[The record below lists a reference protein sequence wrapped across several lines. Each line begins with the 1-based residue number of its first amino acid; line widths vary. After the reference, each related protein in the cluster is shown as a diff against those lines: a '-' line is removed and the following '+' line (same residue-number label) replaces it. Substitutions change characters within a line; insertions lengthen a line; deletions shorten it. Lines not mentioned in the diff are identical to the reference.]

1 MALAYYALSP
11 EMITDLSAMFIA
23 DSQFYRAYWQQQQLV
38 YRDAWNYYT
47 GIVLANTMANQSQD
61 LQWPLRVNLVKQA
74 VLLHSLFLWG
84 VHQEGGG
91 LVDFVVQPKRTKTAD
106 GRPLEEPR
114 RRAKELTNLLN
125 NWMASVHAP
134 AKLRE
139 QGRLY
144 VAYGGSYLSPRPDPE
159 APYGIG
165 LTATPAEY
173 CYPVWDPVD
182 YSRMLRMH
190 VARRIPVEIAEKS
203 YGFQAGSLHQDV
215 LVDYVETWTPE
226 TYSIQVG
233 LGGLRQNARDPRPVL
248 CWPAAISAS
257 IP

>member
-1 MALAYYALSP
+1 MAAPRQPGQTGRAAALALP
-11 EMITDLSAMFIA
+11 
-23 DSQFYRAYWQQQQLV
+23 V
-38 YRDAWNYYT
+38 
-47 GIVLANTMANQSQD
+47 
-61 LQWPLRVNLVKQA
+61 
-74 VLLHSLFLWG
+74 G

-106 GRPLEEPR
+106 GQPVEEPR

-125 NWMASVHAP
+125 SWMASVHAP
-134 AKLRE
+134 AKLHER
-139 QGRLY
+139 GRLY
-144 VAYGGSYLSPRPDPE
+144 VAYSSSSLGPRPDPE

-203 YGFQAGSLHQDV
+203 SAFSPTGSTRM
-215 LVDYVETWTPE
+215 YWWITSRP
-226 TYSIQVG
+226 G
-233 LGGLRQNARDPRPVL
+233 PLRPIRSRWA
-248 CWPAAISAS
+248 
-257 IP
+257 